1 MERFVGMEGGG
12 SMSADR
18 LTSGGQSREVR
29 LEGATARLDGRSVA
43 FEILGG
49 GFRGGSPVEIVVGG
63 RTHRVLALR
72 DGARVFVWVDG
83 QTFIFERAERRRTRA
98 ASEQAGDLLAPMPG
112 RVRKTLVSIGDSV
125 RKGQPLLVLEA
136 MKMEHSIRAPRDGA
150 VRRLLV
156 REGDLVDA
164 GVELAEISS

>member
-1 MERFVGMEGGG
+1 VERFVGMEGG
-12 SMSADR
+12 SVSADR
-18 LTSGGQSREVR
+18 LASGGQSRDVR
-29 LEGATARLDGRSVA
+29 IEGGTAQIDGRSVP
-43 FEILGG
+43 FEIRG
-49 GFRGGSPVEIVVGG
+49 GFGGGSPVEIVVGG
-63 RTHRVLALR
+63 RMHRALALR
-72 DGARVFVWVDG
+72 DGVRVFVWVDG
-83 QTFIFERAERRRTRA
+83 KTFVFERAERRRTRA